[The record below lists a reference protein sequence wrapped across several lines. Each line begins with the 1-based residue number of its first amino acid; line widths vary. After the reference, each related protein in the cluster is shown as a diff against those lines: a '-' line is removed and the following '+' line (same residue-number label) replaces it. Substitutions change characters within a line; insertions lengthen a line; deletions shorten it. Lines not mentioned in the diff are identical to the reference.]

1 MGISSI
7 RGACKGGYGNVICLH
22 DQKYKAGLC
31 VFSTISCTVALV
43 FLFLSLV
50 LVVPKLSFLK
60 MKLFAKR

>member
-22 DQKYKAGLC
+22 DQKYKAGLS
-31 VFSTISCTVALV
+31 VFSTISCTVAFV
-43 FLFLSLV
+43 LFLSLV